1 MGYNPTLDYE
11 GTPPAENGSSREM
24 YFVACPEFLF
34 SLAMPSSS
42 ARHSERAIIS
52 SSSMRMTR
60 TVARLASVEIAPK
73 VSALCDSFSI

>member
-1 MGYNPTLDYE
+1 MGYNPTVDY
-11 GTPPAENGSSREM
+11 GGAPPAENGSSREM
-24 YFVACPEFLF
+24 YFVACSEFPF